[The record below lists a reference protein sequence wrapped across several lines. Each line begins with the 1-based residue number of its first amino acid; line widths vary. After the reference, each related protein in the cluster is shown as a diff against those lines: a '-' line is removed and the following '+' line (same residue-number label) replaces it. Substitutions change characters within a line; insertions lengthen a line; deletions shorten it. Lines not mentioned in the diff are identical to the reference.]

1 MLPTPVRGADCRY
14 LAPLIGLKE
23 LAVVCKFLAYYR
35 DRCASIE
42 KCSDGE
48 RLFIFE
54 ADSTAGLDN
63 VT

>member
-1 MLPTPVRGADCRY
+1 MFPTPVRGADCRY

-35 DRCASIE
+35 DRCTSIQ
-42 KCSDGE
+42 KRSDGE
-48 RLFIFE
+48 RLLIFE
-54 ADSTAGLDN
+54 ADSTPSLDN